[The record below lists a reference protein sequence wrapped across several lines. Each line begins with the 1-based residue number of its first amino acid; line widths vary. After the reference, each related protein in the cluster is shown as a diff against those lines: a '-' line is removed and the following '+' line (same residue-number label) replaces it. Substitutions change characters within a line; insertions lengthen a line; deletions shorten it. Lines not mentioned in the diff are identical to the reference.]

1 MVDLDTRRG
10 KVVSASIVGGP
21 AFAICPYI
29 ANLAIDFAFELDD
42 AQIMMKENTCHLV
55 LKDSEVPASQDYRA
69 LDRSLQC

>member
-1 MVDLDTRRG
+1 MEDLDTRRG

-42 AQIMMKENTCHLV
+42 AQNNDEGKH
-55 LKDSEVPASQDYRA
+55 VPSRP
-69 LDRSLQC
+69 